1 MRPKIISVQLLY
13 AIPFLFVIEGCR
25 GDAINPQKTKVVQ
38 LASIKGANLAQY
50 TLQDGNKIYVQVI
63 TLSNIKMDQLIGDQ
77 DSVKPTQGY
86 YYPGKKDAI
95 SPYFRRVSAAAIQ
108 TSYQQQY
115 GSKVFSM
122 INASFFEDYQKST
135 RLSFPIKLNGTIIT
149 AGSSPYGPIA
159 KPKDPYYKT
168 IQLRALMW
176 NEKTVVIV
184 PYDSKTGAPLNQSG
198 LRNAIVSY
206 AYRDHPAVTLAGD
219 PPNRY
224 HVLGVKDSDVSQA
237 GAEQLLIATANRT
250 TLEKAAQVLR
260 QQGVTGDMMTVD
272 GGISTY
278 LYSPKV
284 GNIVLPQAASGEKEA
299 ALPHYLGF
307 RAKNEQ

>member
-13 AIPFLFVIEGCR
+13 ITAVLFVIEGCR
-25 GDAINPQKTKVVQ
+25 GHAIGLQKPKIAR
-38 LASIKGANLAQY
+38 LASIEGASLEQY
-50 TLQDGNKIYVQVI
+50 TFQDGNKVYVQAI
-63 TLSNIKMDQLIGDQ
+63 ALPNIKIDQLVGEQ

-86 YYPGKKDAI
+86 YYPGKKDSV

-108 TSYQQQY
+108 TSYQKQY
-115 GSKVFSM
+115 GSKVFSI

-149 AGSSPYGPIA
+149 AGSSPYGSIA

-176 NEKTVVIV
+176 NEKTVAIA
-184 PYDSKTGAPLNQSG
+184 PYDPKTGAPLNQSG
-198 LRNAIVSY
+198 VRNAIVSY
-206 AYRDHPAVTLAGD
+206 AYRDHPAVVLAGD

-224 HVLGVKDSDVSQA
+224 HVLGVKDRDVSQA

-284 GNIVLPQAASGEKEA
+284 GNIVLPQSASGEKEA

-307 RAKNEQ
+307 RAKNE